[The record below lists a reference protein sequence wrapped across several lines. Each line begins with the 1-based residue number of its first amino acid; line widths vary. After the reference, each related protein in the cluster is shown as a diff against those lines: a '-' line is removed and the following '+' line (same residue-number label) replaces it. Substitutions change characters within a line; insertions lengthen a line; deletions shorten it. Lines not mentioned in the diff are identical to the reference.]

1 MANDLT
7 DDLYRGGSVFC
18 DCIGGVYLMIHVH
31 LIGIGG
37 TGISSIAR
45 VLLER
50 GYKVSGSD
58 RVLSPLAMELQAVGV
73 TVYEGHQAAN
83 IQEADL
89 VVRSSAIPDD
99 NTEVQAALASGIPVM
114 KRAEFLGDLMADDF
128 SIAVAGSHG
137 KTTTSAMMAWA
148 LTSLQ
153 QDPTYIL
160 GGVSNNLKTNAHAGS
175 GKYFVIEA
183 DEYDRM
189 FLGLNPDVALLTNV
203 GYDHP
208 DCFPTVGAY
217 ESAFRD
223 FIRKTKPGGMVV
235 ACEPDAK
242 RLHLIDDLPA
252 TIHGITF
259 GFSQDADYRAMNLK
273 MNDRGCFNFDVF
285 ASNGGKQLAV
295 VSMTIPGEHNVLN
308 ALGVFSA
315 LHQLGFGADHIAG
328 ALGSFLGT
336 GRRFEIVGEVSGV
349 TVVDD
354 YAHHPAKIKA
364 TLAAARNRF
373 PGRRI
378 IAVWQPHTFSRT
390 KALASEFAAAFE
402 NADLVLVSEIYASRE
417 KLEAYSS
424 NEVVKSIT
432 NTDARYIASL
442 PEISSFLI
450 HEVRSEDVIIV
461 LSAGDA
467 NQVCNDVLSAL
478 QERKG
483 YNG

>member
-1 MANDLT
+1 
-7 DDLYRGGSVFC
+7 
-18 DCIGGVYLMIHVH
+18 
-31 LIGIGG
+31 
-37 TGISSIAR
+37 
-45 VLLER
+45 
-50 GYKVSGSD
+50 
-58 RVLSPLAMELQAVGV
+58 
-73 TVYEGHQAAN
+73 
-83 IQEADL
+83 
-89 VVRSSAIPDD
+89 
-99 NTEVQAALASGIPVM
+99 
-114 KRAEFLGDLMADDF
+114 
-128 SIAVAGSHG
+128 
-137 KTTTSAMMAWA
+137 
-148 LTSLQ
+148 
-153 QDPTYIL
+153 
-160 GGVSNNLKTNAHAGS
+160 
-175 GKYFVIEA
+175 
-183 DEYDRM
+183 
-189 FLGLNPDVALLTNV
+189 
-203 GYDHP
+203 
-208 DCFPTVGAY
+208 
-217 ESAFRD
+217 
-223 FIRKTKPGGMVV
+223 MVV

-259 GFSQDADYRAMNLK
+259 GFSRDADYRAMNLE

-295 VSMTIPGEHNVLN
+295 VSMSIPGEHNVLN

-315 LHQLGFGADHIAG
+315 LHQLGFDANQIAL

-390 KALASEFAAAFE
+390 KALAPEFAAAFE
-402 NADLVLVSEIYASRE
+402 NADMVLVSEIYASRE

-432 NTDARYIASL
+432 NADARYIASL